1 MLRNS
6 SGRKIVRLGG
16 LAVRGDGISVQGVWT
31 PMLDLKGIE
40 GAGVGGGDERGGEEI
55 ENAEKKKQGYFDMTV
70 VG

>member
-1 MLRNS
+1 MLRNT

-31 PMLDLKGIE
+31 PMLDLKGI
-40 GAGVGGGDERGGEEI
+40 GGGGLGENIQEI
-55 ENAEKKKQGYFDMTV
+55 KKTGYFDMTV